1 MSELAVAFLGGPR
14 LFPDFPETT
23 AGLTF
28 AGARRIVRRWFGGNR
43 GAGRDM
49 KKQPKKKLSIN
60 KETIRRLSPTEL
72 ALIRGGQDTDV
83 PTPSFPDQQDI
94 GTYRECIL

>member
-1 MSELAVAFLGGPR
+1 
-14 LFPDFPETT
+14 
-23 AGLTF
+23 
-28 AGARRIVRRWFGGNR
+28 
-43 GAGRDM
+43 M